1 MPSRHNTPYHRHDNR
16 AVGNTKQKHREVGSL
31 IMPACIPTN
40 WTGTFVRLLR
50 FSRRI
55 NRSCPLLYLCVCPQT
70 GQVHS
75 YSLIRFFCLSCFVWP
90 PVSAIDWL
98 ALCFLGFFLVCFLS
112 PGGVLGPVSCGL
124 FASACS
130 GCPFVSGVI
139 WSVCFLC
146 GFALWCRG
154 FLLAFCCCCCLFL
167 GCFAR
172 LCFWCVGLLRLGS
185 LSPCLVPC
193 SARPLG

>member
-1 MPSRHNTPYHRHDNR
+1 M
-16 AVGNTKQKHREVGSL
+16 
-31 IMPACIPTN
+31 
-40 WTGTFVRLLR
+40 
-50 FSRRI
+50 
-55 NRSCPLLYLCVCPQT
+55 
-70 GQVHS
+70 HS
-75 YSLIRFFCLSCFVWP
+75 YSLIRFFSLSWFVWP
-90 PVSAIDWL
+90 PVFAVDWL
-98 ALCFLGFFLVCFLS
+98 ALCFLGLFLVCFLS

-167 GCFAR
+167 GCFAC

-185 LSPCLVPC
+185 LSPCLVPLPALPAP
-193 SARPLG
+193 SVSPLVPSVPVGALLVPPSGHLVVFATARLSCLWHGVL